1 MKPDCSNRT
10 PLDSHYI
17 VIMTEGEDMFL
28 ITENNHDRDTQCDD
42 KVRLHSSASSIASIK
57 QHSLFTLK
65 NMIIPSMNNIQS
77 EEDSEEDKSI
87 VIPNVISFIS
97 PSIQDDNAHFND
109 SFSLDSNPDICS
121 TDIDVLT
128 ESSKEGIDSDVSQH
142 PVPKKLLLTSEYQ
155 DDQSPTENIE
165 VTYIIKPLETN
176 DYRAHDDE
184 CDSFTS
190 FRLKYLIVHSAI
202 MLADGLQGT
211 HLYILYEGYGYS
223 AASLYSL
230 GFLSGALTSAFTGP
244 IVDKIG
250 RKRSAMIYCFLEV
263 MINHLEQYPILAGLA
278 LSRIFGGITTNLL
291 HSVFESWLVTE
302 HRRKGYAEEKLE
314 LILRD
319 STIVS
324 NSAAIISGYIAHCLA
339 IHFGPVGCF
348 EGAVVLTAIALV
360 LVALLWSEN
369 YGTTLVSSKRSWR
382 GNMSKF
388 YSIIAW
394 IRFYLK
400 TEQLTSLLSE
410 ISISI
415 LSLCISHYNCKLN
428 NFTNW
433 YYSGTY

>member
-1 MKPDCSNRT
+1 MKPDCSIRT
-10 PLDSHYI
+10 PLDRQYI
-17 VIMTEGEDMFL
+17 VIMTEGEDTFL
-28 ITENNHDRDTQCDD
+28 ITKRNHDRDTQCDE
-42 KVRLHSSASSIASIK
+42 KVRLHSSAYSITSTK

-65 NMIIPSMNNIQS
+65 NMIIQHSMNNIQS

-97 PSIQDDNAHFND
+97 PSIQDNNANFND
-109 SFSLDSNPDICS
+109 SFSLDSNPDLCP
-121 TDIDVLT
+121 TDIDVFT

-142 PVPKKLLLTSEYQ
+142 PLPEKLHLT
-155 DDQSPTENIE
+155 DQHPTENIGIN
-165 VTYIIKPLETN
+165 VIKPLETY
-176 DYRAHDDE
+176 DYRAHDDINAQSFE
-184 CDSFTS
+184 SVYGNQKWFVKCDSFTS
-190 FRLKYLIVHSAI
+190 FRLTYLIVHSAI

-250 RKRSAMIYCFLEV
+250 RKRSAMMYCFLEV

-302 HRRKGYAEEKLE
+302 HRRRGYAEEKLE

-382 GNMSKF
+382 DNMSKF
-388 YSIIAW
+388 YSIIV
-394 IRFYLK
+394 
-400 TEQLTSLLSE
+400 
-410 ISISI
+410 
-415 LSLCISHYNCKLN
+415 
-428 NFTNW
+428 
-433 YYSGTY
+433 